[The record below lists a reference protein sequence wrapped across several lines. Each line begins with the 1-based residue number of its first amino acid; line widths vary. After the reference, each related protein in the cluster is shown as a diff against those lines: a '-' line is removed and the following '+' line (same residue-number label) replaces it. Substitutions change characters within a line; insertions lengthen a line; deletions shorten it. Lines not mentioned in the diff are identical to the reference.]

1 MESGVENIFGF
12 PQFIFRQSR
21 RHYALSRRRQ
31 TQRLMQTQQRRVL
44 LLLSA
49 ILVVTD
55 DFVCMG
61 QLVIGQEDVPGV
73 CDGEEVF
80 SPTQKCALVPPRLL
94 DVYGGGQFCCHC
106 YLGKQIIPNI
116 IPIIPQEKEVDRGWF
131 KATSDCCC
139 LGAISSLLGWIDT
152 GVILR
157 TLIQRRTKNSSSTL
171 TILCRQKSAMGHS
184 WK

>member
-1 MESGVENIFGF
+1 
-12 PQFIFRQSR
+12 
-21 RHYALSRRRQ
+21 
-31 TQRLMQTQQRRVL
+31 MQTQQRRVL

-61 QLVIGQEDVPGV
+61 QLVVGQEDVPGV

-157 TLIQRRTKNSSSTL
+157 TLIQRRKKKKTAPQLSPFCADRSQRWGTHENKSPFLSCPPAYSA
-171 TILCRQKSAMGHS
+171 LCCYGNDRPDWRLVKR
-184 WK
+184 